1 MSLDSRT
8 KSKNTFTS
16 QNNLS
21 YNHTMAKK
29 VIVNVERV
37 KQPKQPKDVSTHF
50 KFKKVTEWANK
61 QILARFKF
69 KKVAKWE
76 NIKLVKK
83 SKTH

>member
-1 MSLDSRT
+1 
-8 KSKNTFTS
+8 
-16 QNNLS
+16 
-21 YNHTMAKK
+21 MAKK
-29 VIVNVERV
+29 VIVNIGKV
-37 KQPKQPKDVSTHF
+37 KQPKQPKTVKFKIVGGQPKPKDFSSHF
-50 KFKKVTEWANK
+50 KFKKVTKWANK

>member
-1 MSLDSRT
+1 
-8 KSKNTFTS
+8 
-16 QNNLS
+16 
-21 YNHTMAKK
+21 MAKK
-29 VIVNVERV
+29 VIVNIGKV
-37 KQPKQPKDVSTHF
+37 KQPKDVSTHF
-50 KFKKVTEWANK
+50 KFKKVTKWANK

>member
-1 MSLDSRT
+1 
-8 KSKNTFTS
+8 
-16 QNNLS
+16 
-21 YNHTMAKK
+21 MAKK

-37 KQPKQPKDVSTHF
+37 KPKTKTVKLRIKKIKQPKQPKDISAHF

-83 SKTH
+83 SKNN